1 MGLRAVAGPRIP
13 AARCHNLG
21 PSQPKPIFSIRAP
34 KSAAPSADIS
44 WSANLRAKCLLQN
57 PRSILAVTPP
67 MDRCAES
74 NDWIHTIH
82 GDDFPMQNCFTNQN
96 DYGYN
101 NNCCGDSS
109 SCTGPC
115 PADYAGV
122 NSPSNGYNSTPA
134 YAGFNGPSNGWN
146 APTYAGF
153 NGFNSTPAYAG
164 FNGPSNGWN
173 APTYAGFNGYNST
186 PGDAGFNGPSNGWN
200 APTFAGFNGYNSTPG
215 DAGFNGPSNGWNAPT
230 FAGFNGYNSTP
241 AYAGFNGPSNG
252 WNAPTFAG
260 FNGFNSTPAY
270 AGFNGPSNGWE
281 STSTTWNGF
290 ANVPAPETTVPGAT
304 PTQNCGPQSW
314 TGCCGTEAA

>member
-21 PSQPKPIFSIRAP
+21 PSQPKPLFSIRAP

-82 GDDFPMQNCFTNQN
+82 GDDSPMQNCFTNQN

-122 NSPSNGYNSTPA
+122 NGPSNGYNSTPA

-146 APTYAGF
+146 APT
-153 NGFNSTPAYAG
+153 
-164 FNGPSNGWN
+164 
-173 APTYAGFNGYNST
+173 
-186 PGDAGFNGPSNGWN
+186 D
-200 APTFAGFNGYNSTPG
+200 
-215 DAGFNGPSNGWNAPT
+215 
-230 FAGFNGYNSTP
+230 
-241 AYAGFNGPSNG
+241 
-252 WNAPTFAG
+252 
-260 FNGFNSTPAY
+260 